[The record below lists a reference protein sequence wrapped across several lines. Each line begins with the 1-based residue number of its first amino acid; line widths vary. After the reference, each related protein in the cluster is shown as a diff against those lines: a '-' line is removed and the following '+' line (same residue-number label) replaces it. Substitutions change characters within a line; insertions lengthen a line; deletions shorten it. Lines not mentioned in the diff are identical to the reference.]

1 MSYQQTEKP
10 KGFLYHYTTRDHLE
24 DILRDGRIRR
34 MGDRERWFCT
44 SLEDTLE
51 LMQKTVM
58 MEGKPYYGVG
68 GVLRYYPVF
77 VPESYVILRLQPRF
91 QNWEWVRWNQE
102 LPLDAPTSLQEEAK
116 RFSSLKVG
124 FRGDLKFQEHPDII
138 ELAPLLER
146 QQRMGLKLTQS

>member
-34 MGDRERWFCT
+34 MGDKECWFCT

-91 QNWEWVRWNQE
+91 QNGEWVRWN
-102 LPLDAPTSLQEEAK
+102 
-116 RFSSLKVG
+116 
-124 FRGDLKFQEHPDII
+124 
-138 ELAPLLER
+138 
-146 QQRMGLKLTQS
+146 

>member
-34 MGDRERWFCT
+34 MGDKECWFCT

-77 VPESYVILRLQPRF
+77 VPESYDICLCDKNHGTDDSQVHAVQIGKGREGVEP
-91 QNWEWVRWNQE
+91 
-102 LPLDAPTSLQEEAK
+102 SL
-116 RFSSLKVG
+116 
-124 FRGDLKFQEHPDII
+124 I
-138 ELAPLLER
+138 E
-146 QQRMGLKLTQS
+146 Q

>member
-10 KGFLYHYTTRDHLE
+10 RGFLYHYTTRDHLE

-34 MGDRERWFCT
+34 MGDKECWFCT

-68 GVLRYYPVF
+68 GGLRHYPAF
-77 VPESYVILRLQPRF
+77 VPESYVILKLQPRF
-91 QNWEWVRWNQE
+91 QNGKWIRWNQE
-102 LPLDAPTSLQEEAK
+102 LPPDAPASLQEEAK
-116 RFSSLKVG
+116 AV
-124 FRGDLKFQEHPDII
+124 
-138 ELAPLLER
+138 
-146 QQRMGLKLTQS
+146 

>member
-1 MSYQQTEKP
+1 MRIVLLQPVYQ
-10 KGFLYHYTTRDHLE
+10 LLN
-24 DILRDGRIRR
+24 ILPLCVSVHGAWVFAYRK
-34 MGDRERWFCT
+34 
-44 SLEDTLE
+44 L
-51 LMQKTVM
+51 
-58 MEGKPYYGVG
+58 
-68 GVLRYYPVF
+68 VF

>member
-1 MSYQQTEKP
+1 
-10 KGFLYHYTTRDHLE
+10 
-24 DILRDGRIRR
+24 
-34 MGDRERWFCT
+34 MGDKECWFCT

-58 MEGKPYYGVG
+58 MEGKLYYGVG

-91 QNWEWVRWNQE
+91 QNGEWVRWNQE

>member
-1 MSYQQTEKP
+1 MLV
-10 KGFLYHYTTRDHLE
+10 LYIFRGYTGINAKDG
-24 DILRDGRIRR
+24 DDGREALLWSWRSI
-34 MGDRERWFCT
+34 
-44 SLEDTLE
+44 
-51 LMQKTVM
+51 K
-58 MEGKPYYGVG
+58 
-68 GVLRYYPVF
+68 VLSCICS
-77 VPESYVILRLQPRF
+77 ESYVILRLQPRF
-91 QNWEWVRWNQE
+91 QNGEWVRWNQE

>member
-34 MGDRERWFCT
+34 MGDKECWFCT

-77 VPESYVILRLQPRF
+77 VPESYDICLRDKNHGTDDGQIHAV
-91 QNWEWVRWNQE
+91 QIG
-102 LPLDAPTSLQEEAK
+102 K
-116 RFSSLKVG
+116 G
-124 FRGDLKFQEHPDII
+124 
-138 ELAPLLER
+138 
-146 QQRMGLKLTQS
+146 

>member
-1 MSYQQTEKP
+1 MLV
-10 KGFLYHYTTRDHLE
+10 LYIFRGYTGINAKDG
-24 DILRDGRIRR
+24 DDGREALLWSWRSI
-34 MGDRERWFCT
+34 
-44 SLEDTLE
+44 
-51 LMQKTVM
+51 K
-58 MEGKPYYGVG
+58 
-68 GVLRYYPVF
+68 VL
-77 VPESYVILRLQPRF
+77 SCICSGILCDF
-91 QNWEWVRWNQE
+91 EIAATFSNGEWVRWNQE

>member
-1 MSYQQTEKP
+1 MLV
-10 KGFLYHYTTRDHLE
+10 LYIFRGYTGINAKDG
-24 DILRDGRIRR
+24 DDGREALLWSWRSI
-34 MGDRERWFCT
+34 
-44 SLEDTLE
+44 
-51 LMQKTVM
+51 K
-58 MEGKPYYGVG
+58 
-68 GVLRYYPVF
+68 VL
-77 VPESYVILRLQPRF
+77 SCICSGILCDF
-91 QNWEWVRWNQE
+91 QNGEWVRWNQE

>member
-1 MSYQQTEKP
+1 MYIFR
-10 KGFLYHYTTRDHLE
+10 GYTGINAKDS
-24 DILRDGRIRR
+24 DDGR
-34 MGDRERWFCT
+34 
-44 SLEDTLE
+44 
-51 LMQKTVM
+51 
-58 MEGKPYYGVG
+58 KPYYGVG

-91 QNWEWVRWNQE
+91 QNGEWVRWNQE

>member
-1 MSYQQTEKP
+1 M
-10 KGFLYHYTTRDHLE
+10 
-24 DILRDGRIRR
+24 
-34 MGDRERWFCT
+34 
-44 SLEDTLE
+44 
-51 LMQKTVM
+51 
-58 MEGKPYYGVG
+58 
-68 GVLRYYPVF
+68 
-77 VPESYVILRLQPRF
+77 ILRLQPRF

-124 FRGDLKFQEHPDII
+124 FRGDLKFHEHPDII

>member
-10 KGFLYHYTTRDHLE
+10 RGFLYHYTTRDHLE

-34 MGDRERWFCT
+34 MGDKECWFCT

-51 LMQKTVM
+51 
-58 MEGKPYYGVG
+58 
-68 GVLRYYPVF
+68 LRYYPVF

-91 QNWEWVRWNQE
+91 QNGEWVRWNQE

>member
-1 MSYQQTEKP
+1 MLV
-10 KGFLYHYTTRDHLE
+10 LYIFRGYTGINAKDS
-24 DILRDGRIRR
+24 DDGREALLWSWRSI
-34 MGDRERWFCT
+34 
-44 SLEDTLE
+44 
-51 LMQKTVM
+51 K
-58 MEGKPYYGVG
+58 
-68 GVLRYYPVF
+68 VLSCICVSVHGAWVFAYRKLVF

-91 QNWEWVRWNQE
+91 QNGEWVRWNQE